1 MTEPPPVRAAAEAS
15 AQSSAVRDLPRRIDD
30 GITAAVREGRVPQI
44 ILDLDGTLFDNVPR
58 SKRVLLDA
66 ATHLLGEE
74 SPLTKSIAAIERE
87 AFEYNP
93 IDTLRKLG
101 LADEPM
107 LLALRDEWARRFFG
121 SAYLTHDI
129 PLEGAV
135 EAARHWWTLGAE
147 LDYLTGRHV
156 PDMFLGT
163 SRSLHEAG
171 FPVGTIRTQ
180 LLMKPFFDLNDVS
193 FKVEIVPYV
202 RRKGPIVLVVD
213 NDPRVLNALSAE
225 IPESVAVMVRTL
237 HPSNS
242 PDLAPATLVV
252 EDFRSLVPPS

>member
-1 MTEPPPVRAAAEAS
+1 MTEPSTERPAS
-15 AQSSAVRDLPRRIDD
+15 EVPLQPSAVHDLPRRIDD
-30 GITAAVREGRVPQI
+30 GIKAVLREGRVPQI

-87 AFEYNP
+87 TFEYNP

-101 LADEPM
+101 LADEPT
-107 LLALRDEWARRFFG
+107 LLAIRDEWARRFFG
-121 SAYLTHDI
+121 SAYLTHDV

-135 EAARHWWTLGAE
+135 DAARRWWTMGAE

-156 PDMFLGT
+156 PEMFLGT
-163 SRSLHEAG
+163 CRSLHEAG

-180 LLMKPFFDLNDVS
+180 LLMKPLFDLNDITY
-193 FKVEIVPYV
+193 KVEVVPYV
-202 RRKGPIVLVVD
+202 RRKGPILLVVD

-225 IPESVAVMVRTL
+225 IPDAIAVMVRTL

-242 PDLAPATLVV
+242 PALSPTTLVV
-252 EDFRSLVPPS
+252 HDFRSLVQTG